1 MAIDNGGVEQI
12 GSEAA
17 IKAADVVETVVG
29 AEQICEAVDTLN
41 RYKQGKANL
50 ERRVIDDEEW
60 YRLRHW
66 ECMRGRKQDVEPVSA
81 WLLNAIANKHADAMD
96 NYPAPNILPREQG
109 DVEEAERL
117 SDIVP
122 VVLAQ
127 EGFEQVYSDEA
138 WDKLDRKSVV

>member
-1 MAIDNGGVEQI
+1 M
-12 GSEAA
+12 
-17 IKAADVVETVVG
+17 G
-29 AEQICEAVDTLN
+29 AEQIREAVDTLN

-122 VVLAQ
+122 WCWRRRGLSRHTATRR
-127 EGFEQVYSDEA
+127 GTS
-138 WDKLDRKSVV
+138 